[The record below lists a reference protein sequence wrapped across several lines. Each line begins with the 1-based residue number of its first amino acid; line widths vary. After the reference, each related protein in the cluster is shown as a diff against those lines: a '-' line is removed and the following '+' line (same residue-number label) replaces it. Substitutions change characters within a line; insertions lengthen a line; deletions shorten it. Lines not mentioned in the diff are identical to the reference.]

1 MGTVKPSIHQHSN
14 MNALIILAVLGY
26 ACGAPHIGVADTP
39 EVAAAK
45 ARFFQTYNAQAAA
58 ARAASPQQATFVQ
71 QQPRWTDPMAHTVP
85 AGVNVHHAA
94 VNTFHVPAAHT
105 SQKWTGPVAATIPA
119 GVQGLTQ
126 FADTADVQAA
136 TRSFLAAY
144 NAQLAAT
151 RSAAPV
157 VAVHHQAAPVQQW
170 SAPVQAWQ
178 QPAAPVQPRWT
189 GPMAATIPAG
199 VHGAPAQVAQTADV
213 AAATQAH
220 FAAHQHALRATMG

>member
-26 ACGAPHIGVADTP
+26 ACGAPHVGVADTP

-58 ARAASPQQATFVQ
+58 ARAASPQQATFDQ
-71 QQPRWTDPMAHTVP
+71 QQPRWTGPMAHTVP

-119 GVQGLTQ
+119 
-126 FADTADVQAA
+126 DVQAA

-157 VAVHHQAAPVQQW
+157 AAVHHQAAPIH
-170 SAPVQAWQ
+170 QAW

-213 AAATQAH
+213 AAGTQAH